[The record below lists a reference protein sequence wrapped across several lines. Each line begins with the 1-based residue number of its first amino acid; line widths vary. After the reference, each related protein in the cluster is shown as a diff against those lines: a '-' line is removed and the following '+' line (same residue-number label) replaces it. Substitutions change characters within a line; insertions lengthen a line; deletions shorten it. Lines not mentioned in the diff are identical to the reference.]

1 VEGPLNISQTWW
13 YACFIYQENAV
24 VIHSIVG
31 WKSSIGR
38 WSRVQASFLLYFSW
52 HDTSVICYF
61 PNVLFFNQY
70 PDNVTKAGIIFVWWC
85 FSQYLWYHY
94 NISVLFDVVLVP
106 FFPLLQTFS
115 ESFSLSCP
123 NLSDMIHLLVLITTT
138 RVCSLISL
146 LSL

>member
-1 VEGPLNISQTWW
+1 
-13 YACFIYQENAV
+13 
-24 VIHSIVG
+24 
-31 WKSSIGR
+31 
-38 WSRVQASFLLYFSW
+38 
-52 HDTSVICYF
+52 
-61 PNVLFFNQY
+61 
-70 PDNVTKAGIIFVWWC
+70 
-85 FSQYLWYHY
+85 
-94 NISVLFDVVLVP
+94 LFDVVLVP